1 MHNHWIVLKGR
12 REASKVWCCDTTDC
26 VPTNTNSVLPHHTL
40 APLHW
45 QFLRLF
51 FLSAFCCWDLM
62 QGWALLVCRV
72 PSSSHTG
79 STLLWFHLDWARAQR
94 HQWRWH
100 LSHWSRPP
108 DHQLFTIHDRL
119 GFQKY
124 NRLSKLGIVPDPVW
138 LTFLYHLYL
147 FIRNNWRN
155 IIIINL
161 NPSSR
166 WSWWS
171 CIAMHW
177 WVGPRWEPGWVTQ
190 LEELGERLDNHETL
204 LIHRLL

>member
-1 MHNHWIVLKGR
+1 MHNHWIVLKRR
-12 REASKVWCCDTTDC
+12 REAGKVWCCDTTDC

-62 QGWALLVCRV
+62 QRWALLVCRV

-100 LSHWSRPP
+100 LSHWWRPP

-124 NRLSKLGIVPDPVW
+124 NRLSKLDIVPEPVW

-147 FIRNNWRN
+147 FIGIIDAILSSSISILHRGDHDDHALQCIGELVPGGSRGEWRN
-155 IIIINL
+155 
-161 NPSSR
+161 
-166 WSWWS
+166 
-171 CIAMHW
+171 
-177 WVGPRWEPGWVTQ
+177 
-190 LEELGERLDNHETL
+190 
-204 LIHRLL
+204 